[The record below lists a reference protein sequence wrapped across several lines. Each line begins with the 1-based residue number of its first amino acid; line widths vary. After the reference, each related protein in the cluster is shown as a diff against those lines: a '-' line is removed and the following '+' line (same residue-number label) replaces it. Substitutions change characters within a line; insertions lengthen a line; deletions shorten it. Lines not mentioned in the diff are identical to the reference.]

1 MYKRRKVTAVIL
13 AGGSGSRMG
22 TSGNKVY
29 LPLGGRPA
37 ISYAVEAFAKHLY
50 VDELVFVTREAEQAE
65 AEALLHALSLQKPW
79 RIVLGGESRQAS
91 VYNGI
96 QGMENEFVL
105 IHDGA
110 RPLVSQ
116 ELIGACVEALMKYDG
131 VVPALPVEGDIY
143 QVPSKGKALPER
155 MKGSLYTVQT
165 PQGFRTRIFRTCHE
179 KHRDNP
185 DHTDDSRLLELEGYQ
200 VGIVPGDPQ
209 NRKLTTPLDVSV
221 AEAYLH
227 GGVSVDEIVLDE
239 TRLRILKRAKYY
251 LSDGKAVKVQD

>member
-22 TSGNKVY
+22 ASGNKVY

-50 VDELVFVTREAEQAE
+50 VDELVFVTREEERGE
-65 AEALLHALSLQKPW
+65 AEALLESLSLKKPW

-96 QGMENEFVL
+96 LDVENEFVL
-105 IHDGA
+105 VHDGA

-116 ELIGACVEALMKYDG
+116 ELIGDCVKALMKYEG
-131 VVPALPVEGDIY
+131 VVPALPMRGSVYCI
-143 QVPSKGKALPER
+143 PGKRKAKPER
-155 MKGSLYTVQT
+155 VQESLFSAQT
-165 PQGFRTRIFRTCHE
+165 PQGFRTGVLRTCHE
-179 KHRDNP
+179 KHRDDPNN
-185 DHTDDSRLLELEGYQ
+185 TDDSSLLELEGYQ

-209 NRKLTTPLDVSV
+209 NLKLTTPLDVSV
-221 AEAYLH
+221 AVAYMGL
-227 GGVSVDEIVLDE
+227 GSGEDEIVLDE
-239 TRLRILKRAKYY
+239 NRMRILKRAKYF
-251 LSDGKAVKVQD
+251 LSDGKAVKIQD